1 MTNMT
6 NHIPLI
12 LTAALSA
19 LTILAC
25 ASPPEPS
32 TPTPAPTPQ
41 IVLPTPS
48 TIPTQASRDPDPL
61 AALEPTA
68 VCQVLSRQELQP
80 YDQLVVS
87 SDDADILIES
97 GWTFRGRPT
106 FRLEPPVDWEHA
118 ASVDRSW
125 NFDLNAWR
133 PLDSI
138 LAEHTRSSQPRY
150 LSFALALAGDWI
162 ADNPYSPAEADADV
176 EDFGWYD
183 MAVGLRVYRLA
194 YILDA
199 ACRDAAVPAAQI
211 NGLWASL
218 LDHFDYLSDDD
229 NIVFNTNHGLYQVSG
244 QFAAATRFSGFMPIS
259 RFRLQAVSR
268 LERIIDRQFSSEGV
282 HLEHSPGYHRR
293 VMRVLDGIVPLGLLT
308 EFPSLAARIERFEE
322 ALAWMIL
329 PNRRLANLGDTD
341 YRDLSKGEAAV
352 TQSPLL
358 EYALS
363 GGLRG
368 DATSQR
374 IRVFPESGL
383 AVLRSGW
390 PDAESFDRA
399 SYLAQ
404 QAAFHSRTHKQAD
417 DLSFIW
423 YDRGAVILIDAGS
436 YGFLGRTESGSD
448 LWNKGF
454 WYSDPKRIYVES
466 TRSHNTVEIDGKS
479 FNRRDTPP
487 YGSAIQRWGE
497 TEDGL
502 LFIET
507 HATQF
512 ETVGHSRLLVLDP
525 GNWLLVYDWLSDDAG
540 KDHDFR
546 QWFHF
551 APDLTVETQNGELR
565 VSGKSLDG
573 NLTVVS
579 LLPTPKSSEP
589 VFGREDP
596 DLLGWWSQK
605 GGAFEPTTSV
615 NFSVRQAKSAAF
627 ATLFSFA
634 EDTTPDFDYQRVD
647 ASGRNARFRWTTPD
661 GAHALSFTR
670 PPEGSLT
677 IDYQVESPP

>member
-25 ASPPEPS
+25 AGPPEPS

-48 TIPTQASRDPDPL
+48 PVPTEASRDPDPL
-61 AALEPTA
+61 AALEPAA
-68 VCQVLSRQELQP
+68 VCQVLSRQELRR

-87 SDDADILIES
+87 SDDADVLIES

-138 LAEHTRSSQPRY
+138 LAEHTRSSQSRY
-150 LSFALALAGDWI
+150 LSFALALASDWI
-162 ADNPYSPAEADADV
+162 AENPYSSAETESDA

-194 YILDA
+194 YMLDA
-199 ACRDAAVPAAQI
+199 ACRDASVPAARIRQ
-211 NGLWASL
+211 LWGSL

-229 NIVFNTNHGLYQVSG
+229 NILFHNNHGLYQVSG
-244 QFAAATRFSGFMPIS
+244 QFAAATRLSGFMPIS
-259 RFRLQAVSR
+259 QFRLQAVSR

-293 VMRVLDGIVPLGLLT
+293 VMRVLAGIVPLGLLT
-308 EFPSLAARIERFEE
+308 DFPSLAARMERFEE

-341 YRDLSKGEAAV
+341 YRDLSKGKVAV

-358 EYALS
+358 DYALS

-368 DATSQR
+368 SAASQR

-383 AVLRSGW
+383 AVLRSEW
-390 PDAESFDRA
+390 PDAESFDQA

-404 QAAFHSRTHKQAD
+404 QAGFHSRTHKQAD

-423 YDRGAVILIDAGS
+423 YDRGSEILIDAGS
-436 YGFLGRTESGSD
+436 YGFLGRTEPGSD
-448 LWNKGF
+448 LWNEGF

-466 TRSHNTVEIDGKS
+466 TRSHNTVEIDGMS
-479 FNRRDTPP
+479 FNRKDSPP

-497 TEDGL
+497 TGDGL
-502 LFIET
+502 LFVET

-512 ETVGHSRLLVLDP
+512 ETISHARLLVLDP
-525 GNWLLVYDWLSDDAG
+525 GNWLLVFDWLSDDAG
-540 KDHDFR
+540 QSHDFR

-551 APDLTVETQNGELR
+551 APDLTVELQNDGLR
-565 VSGKSLDG
+565 VSGEPLDA
-573 NLTVVS
+573 NLAVLS
-579 LLPTPKSSEP
+579 LLPDPVSSVP
-589 VFGREDP
+589 VFGQQNP
-596 DLLGWWSQK
+596 DLLGWWSKK

-627 ATLFSFA
+627 ATLFSFSDA
-634 EDTTPDFDYQRVD
+634 ATPDFDYQRVD
-647 ASGRNARFRWTTPD
+647 ASGRNARFRWTSPD
-661 GAHALSFTR
+661 GTHTLSFTR
-670 PPEGSLT
+670 PPEGNLA
-677 IDYQVESPP
+677 IDYEVESLP